1 MTRSLNCIV
10 IAALLSACAAA
21 GEREVG
27 NTRDVGPTRDIGGS
41 DVPVAPDVGRDG
53 GDDTG
58 VVGDTTTDTDI
69 ADASGDT
76 VSDTAA
82 DTPIEDVQDD
92 SVADTAPDIVPD
104 TGPEVCEAI
113 TAVAENTFAPVDIV
127 WAIDTS
133 GSMDEEIDN
142 VETNIAAFVDF
153 IEASGL
159 DYHVV
164 MIAAQNPN
172 ISDTRYD
179 VCVPQ
184 PLSGTQG
191 CPDTDSAVYRHVR
204 EFVFSDEGIEDMI
217 GTWGQY
223 SDFIRPNSSLHFV
236 AVTDDE
242 SDKGA
247 QWFIDRAATHGY
259 TTGDYTVHSIV
270 SLTER
275 EVCDF
280 GFICEWVG
288 CSGPYGDAEAKGE
301 KYINLSQQTGGIT
314 ASICDADWGSIFDA
328 IAEEIVAGAEIPCV
342 FSIPEPEEGFELVP
356 GEVNV
361 YFTPDGAPDGY
372 LVPNV
377 ANDTMCGSSQA
388 WFYDNAADPG
398 AIHLCPSTCGA
409 AAAGVVDIA
418 FGCETVK
425 I

>member
-1 MTRSLNCIV
+1 MTRSLICIA

-27 NTRDVGPTRDIGGS
+27 NSRDVGPTRDIGVS
-41 DVPVAPDVGRDG
+41 DVPVNPDVAPDSA
-53 GDDTG
+53 DDTG
-58 VVGDTTTDTDI
+58 VVSDTTSDADTSTDATGDTPPDDVQQ
-69 ADASGDT
+69 DT
-76 VSDTAA
+76 VVDT
-82 DTPIEDVQDD
+82 TPDVVPD
-92 SVADTAPDIVPD
+92 VAPD

-133 GSMDEEIDN
+133 TSMDDEIDN
-142 VETNIAAFVDF
+142 VEANIAAFVDF
-153 IEASGL
+153 IAASGL

-164 MIAAQNPN
+164 MVAAQNPN
-172 ISDTRYD
+172 TSDTRYD
-179 VCVPQ
+179 VCVPP
-184 PLSGTQG
+184 PLSGTAG

-223 SDFIRPNSSLHFV
+223 SDFIRPDSSLHFV

-242 SDKGA
+242 SDKSA
-247 QWFIDRAATHGY
+247 QWFIDRALTHGY
-259 TTGDYTVHSIV
+259 ALSDYTVHSIV
-270 SLTER
+270 SLTET
-275 EVCDF
+275 EDCDF
-280 GFICEWVG
+280 GFICEWTG
-288 CSGPYGDAEAKGE
+288 CSGPYGDAEAKGQ
-301 KYINLSQQTGGIT
+301 KYMNLSQQTGGIA
-314 ASICDADWGSIFDA
+314 ASICDADWGAIFDA

-342 FSIPEPEEGFELVP
+342 FNIPDPEEGFELVP

-361 YFTPDGAPDGY
+361 YFTADGAPDGY

-377 ANDTMCGSSQA
+377 DNDTMCGSSQA
-388 WFYDNAADPG
+388 WFYDNAADPA
-398 AIHLCPSTCGA
+398 AIHLCPSMCGA